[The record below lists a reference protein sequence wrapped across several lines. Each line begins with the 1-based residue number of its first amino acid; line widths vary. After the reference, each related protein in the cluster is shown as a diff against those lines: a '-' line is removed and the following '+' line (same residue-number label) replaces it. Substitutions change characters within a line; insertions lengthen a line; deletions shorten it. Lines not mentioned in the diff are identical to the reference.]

1 MCDIINI
8 STIFA
13 KYFTK
18 LWMRRGKERM
28 MLDSSILTIREATEQ
43 DAGTIAALAED
54 AGMGTLSPRGTAYV
68 ALAEARIV
76 GFIRIVEADGS
87 PYVSP
92 IVVDPQA
99 RRLGVGRALMEFAR
113 ERYGALM
120 FVARGPA
127 VPFYTALGCEQ
138 VARACISP
146 ALDEDC
152 DTCPDFATCSP
163 VPMIYR

>member
-13 KYFTK
+13 KHFTK

-28 MLDSSILTIREATEQ
+28 MLDSPILTIREATGQ
-43 DAGTIAALAED
+43 DADTIARLAED
-54 AGMGTLSPRGTAYV
+54 AGMGTLTPRGTSYV
-68 ALAEARIV
+68 ALSEGRIV
-76 GFIRIVEADGS
+76 GFIRIVEAEGS
-87 PYVSP
+87 WYISP

-99 RRLGVGRALMEFAR
+99 RRLGVGRALMEDAR
-113 ERYGALM
+113 ARYGALL

-138 VARACISP
+138 VAPERISP
-146 ALDEDC
+146 DLGEDC
-152 DTCPDFATCSP
+152 DACPDFATCRP
-163 VPMIYR
+163 VPMVYR